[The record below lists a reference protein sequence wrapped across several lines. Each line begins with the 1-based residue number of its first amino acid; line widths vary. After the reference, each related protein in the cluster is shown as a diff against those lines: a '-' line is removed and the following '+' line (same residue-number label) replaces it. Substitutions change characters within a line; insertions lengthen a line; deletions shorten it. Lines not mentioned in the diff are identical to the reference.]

1 MRPPLHSPCT
11 FARLLDA
18 DRMSLCRRPMLGRIW
33 ESKKILHSAVESAG
47 RACDR
52 RRGRGRAREA
62 LARGCARCAL
72 ALLCVSS
79 SGAQVAYACTLS
91 SRMCEWSRVLGWIS
105 YLNCIY
111 I

>member
-62 LARGCARCAL
+62 LARGFARCAL
-72 ALLCVSS
+72 IVLFVRRRPARKSPTHALCRRACVS
-79 SGAQVAYACTLS
+79 G
-91 SRMCEWSRVLGWIS
+91 RVSLGGFHI
-105 YLNCIY
+105 
-111 I
+111 